1 MLPEVLRALDRNVVC
16 PGHMG
21 VFPRGSWGFFY
32 QLAILLCGAWGFITD
47 QELPSFRE
55 TGPGLVLLAHFL
67 WLPSYSC
74 VLGQGSAGFV

>member
-1 MLPEVLRALDRNVVC
+1 MLPEVLRALDRNEVC

-21 VFPRGSWGFFY
+21 V
-32 QLAILLCGAWGFITD
+32 LAILLCGAWGLFTD

-55 TGPGLVLLAHFL
+55 TGPGLVSLAHFL

-74 VLGQGSAGFV
+74 VLAQGSAGFV